1 MLGEEIIL
9 SYADCLVCRERITV
23 SQETFEF
30 ENFTGSLEFLLHLI
44 QKNEIDICEISLR
57 HMTSQYLG
65 KVKDWQDTQIDRGT
79 DFIATAASLL
89 WMKSKTLLPKHE
101 QAEEEILE
109 IEDPHFEII
118 HHLVD
123 YCRFK
128 EAAKEL
134 VERGEA
140 QHAYSRGAEPSE
152 VKKGMGLAHLSLTDL
167 AALFQQALTKFSAQT
182 KVVQEEVW
190 RVSDKIR
197 YLRIQLKEVA
207 RFLLGDLLACAR
219 SREELIVTFLAV
231 LELMKLGELAVFKEV
246 ETNLIIMSSPSST
259 PDVH

>member
-1 MLGEEIIL
+1 
-9 SYADCLVCRERITV
+9 VN
-23 SQETFEF
+23 QETFEF

-44 QKNEIDICEISLR
+44 QKNEIDIFEIPLR
-57 HMTSQYLG
+57 RMTSQYLERF
-65 KVKDWQDTQIDRGT
+65 KDQEDAQIDQGA
-79 DFIATAASLL
+79 DFIASAASLL

-101 QAEEEILE
+101 QVEEEVLE

-128 EAAKEL
+128 DAAKDL
-134 VERGEA
+134 AERGDS
-140 QHAYSRGAEPSE
+140 QSVYYSRGIEPSE
-152 VKKGMGLAHLSLTDL
+152 IKKGMGLAHLSLTDL

-197 YLRIQLKEVA
+197 HLRVELKKSD
-207 RFLLGDLLACAR
+207 RFLFADLLACAC
-219 SREELIVTFLAV
+219 SRDELIVTFLAV
-231 LELMKLGELAVFKEV
+231 LELMKLGELSVFKEI
-246 ETNLIIMSSPSST
+246 ETNLIILSSPSST
-259 PDVH
+259 KDMH